1 MDIIPLVVLYT
12 CNYTYLG
19 DGFPGKKCFFYTIKG
34 ERFITIS
41 TKNAICDTN
50 SRLDSSSFASSMYI
64 VILILNTD
72 KYILFHQ
79 MPTLIKDFLAFKNQ

>member
-50 SRLDSSSFASSMYI
+50 SRLDSSSFASSMYNC
-64 VILILNTD
+64 NTNT
-72 KYILFHQ
+72 KHRYSTLFHQ
-79 MPTLIKDFLAFKNQ
+79 IPTLIGKRFSVL